1 MPPTSVRES
10 PRRKIGPH
18 PLLRNS
24 IIRILSIAL
33 IFSTLSLTS
42 CGTMMRGGYCSECA
56 SPGMYRGVR
65 NNFSFLFSATSAQ
78 FCWPLIVCPLAFIV
92 TAPVDIVIDTVMI
105 PADLSR

>member
-1 MPPTSVRES
+1 MKLIQAIE
-10 PRRKIGPH
+10 K
-18 PLLRNS
+18 
-24 IIRILSIAL
+24 LSAVAL
-33 IFSTLSLTS
+33 VGAALALTS
-42 CGTMMRGGYCSECA
+42 CGTMMRGGYCAECA

-92 TAPVDIVIDTVMI
+92 TAPVDIVIDTAMI